1 MPMLR
6 CCRNSHLEEPN
17 IIPKEGIKIEFLVS
31 SIESAAPMYITAKD
45 MNDAMLNFFGYLKQI
60 HIFPTAGGALHL
72 QLVTVVLMES
82 LKALDKQEVHR

>member
-1 MPMLR
+1 MSR

-17 IIPKEGIKIEFLVS
+17 IVPKEGIKIEFLVS
-31 SIESAAPMYITAKD
+31 SIESATSMYITAKD

-60 HIFPTAGGALHL
+60 HIFPTAGGALYL

>member
-1 MPMLR
+1 MSR

-17 IIPKEGIKIEFLVS
+17 IVPKEGIKIEFLVS
-31 SIESAAPMYITAKD
+31 SIESAASMYITAKD

-82 LKALDKQEVHR
+82 LKALDQQEVHR